1 MEGGVRRKMRGGGK
15 RLQRNFTAMPMAY
28 IDDQKVRAGLVQN
41 GGVGMLIGGVELLY
55 GVAHGVMELF

>member
-1 MEGGVRRKMRGGGK
+1 
-15 RLQRNFTAMPMAY
+15 MAY